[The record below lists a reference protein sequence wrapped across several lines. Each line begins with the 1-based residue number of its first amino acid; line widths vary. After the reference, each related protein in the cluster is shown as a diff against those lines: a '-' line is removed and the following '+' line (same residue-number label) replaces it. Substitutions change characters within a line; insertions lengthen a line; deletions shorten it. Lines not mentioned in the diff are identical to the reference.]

1 MQKADKQ
8 AMLLTLKGIYKQGK
22 IELEQPINISQPV
35 EVLVIFLDKPEK
47 ETNQTTGIDKFSFL
61 KSMQISDRYNISLS
75 ESLIEERRQER

>member
-1 MQKADKQ
+1 
-8 AMLLTLKGIYKQGK
+8 MLLTLKGIYKQGK